1 MNSAHKISSDLAIF
15 IAKTWKAAPENR
27 IDFEKV
33 CRIWAYDLGW
43 FDINKSQSIR
53 NNLIEAGWLEIDGD
67 CIRPSFDLEGVEIPF
82 SWMPSMRIL
91 ENPPKLNASEEILP
105 ERSDDSLKI
114 ADKDSIEQT
123 SDVDSVDPATSHI
136 KPLLKQISNLSK
148 MDVKE
153 ILRRAQ
159 RKRRAL
165 GPVTLWMALL
175 LVAREQR
182 LSMPE
187 LIQILD

>member
-1 MNSAHKISSDLAIF
+1 MSLPHEISSDLAIF
-15 IAKTWKAAPENR
+15 IAKTWKIVPEDR
-27 IDFEKV
+27 IDVEKI

-53 NNLIEAGWLEIDGD
+53 NNLIETGWLEIDEEF
-67 CIRPSFDLEGVEIPF
+67 IKPSFDLDGIEIPF
-82 SWMPSMRIL
+82 SWMPSMRVL
-91 ENPPKLNASEEILP
+91 EDPPNLNIAEEIL
-105 ERSDDSLKI
+105 SDGNHEVLDI
-114 ADKDSIEQT
+114 TDEGSIEQT
-123 SDVDSVDPATSHI
+123 SDGVSVDPATSNI

-148 MDVKE
+148 MDEKE

-182 LSMPE
+182 LSMPQ
-187 LIQILD
+187 LIQIVA